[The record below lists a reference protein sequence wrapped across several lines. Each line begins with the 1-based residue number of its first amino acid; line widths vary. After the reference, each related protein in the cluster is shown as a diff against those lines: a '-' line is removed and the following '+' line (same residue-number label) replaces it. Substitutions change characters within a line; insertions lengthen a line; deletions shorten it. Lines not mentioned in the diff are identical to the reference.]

1 MEERLQKYLAN
12 NGVAARRKCEEFI
25 QEGRV
30 KVNGEVVKELGTK
43 INPEKDI
50 VDFDGKVV
58 KPVGKKVYILLNKPI
73 GYVTTVK
80 DQFERPTVLDLVKVE
95 EKVLPVGRLDM
106 YTSGAL
112 ILSNDG
118 EFINKV
124 THPRN
129 EVEKTYTVTVKGIVT
144 KEDVEKLQ
152 NGVEIQMDKLYEN
165 EDENNEENDYNPK
178 QKDKTF
184 KTGKAKVKILKT
196 DEEKNISRLQI
207 TIHEGKNREVRKMCE
222 AIGKK
227 VLALHRRKIGNL
239 DVKNIELGK
248 WRYLNKKEVEE
259 MINRWKTIEWCLG
272 LDWYK
277 RSKYNKTEV

>member
-50 VDFDGKVV
+50 IEFDGKVV

-152 NGVEIQMDKLYEN
+152 NLQTLPKPELKPTKDAEYYISVDVARSTKN
-165 EDENNEENDYNPK
+165 SNNE
-178 QKDKTF
+178 TAIVVF
-184 KTGKAKVKILKT
+184 KVKRDKK
-196 DEEKNISRLQI
+196 EK
-207 TIHEGKNREVRKMCE
+207 
-222 AIGKK
+222 
-227 VLALHRRKIGNL
+227 
-239 DVKNIELGK
+239 VKNIQAV
-248 WRYLNKKEVEE
+248 N
-259 MINRWKTIEWCLG
+259 MIKLPNGATFQTQALHIKRLQAWYNANTVVVDING
-272 LDWYK
+272 LILAPLCSNTYRK
-277 RSKYNKTEV
+277 LF